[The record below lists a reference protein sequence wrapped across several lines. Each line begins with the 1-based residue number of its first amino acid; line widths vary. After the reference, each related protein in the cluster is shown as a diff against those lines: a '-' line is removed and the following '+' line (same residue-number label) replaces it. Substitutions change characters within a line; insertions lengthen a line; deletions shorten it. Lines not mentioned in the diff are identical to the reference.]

1 MWGYAFGTGYMASVR
16 VWYRVHGE
24 RGGHDECDKTHGG
37 MARLSAVREEPSS
50 TFSSFVRRESRT
62 ARYPETRCLSRVGH
76 LYGKHLQNVLG
87 LGVSFSMRKGKEAK
101 AAFRE
106 ALPIIVGY
114 IALGLPCGILGAA
127 ADMSV
132 LQILL
137 LSVFM
142 YSGSGQYMIPGMYL
156 AGVPLLTLS
165 ASVSL
170 VSTRQMLYSSAFAPY
185 LEDVSKT
192 RLIWYAATVT
202 DESFGVNLNKFL
214 DGGWTPL
221 QAQLLNTFSHL
232 SWIAANV
239 VGALLGAWLVIDT
252 AIASFAMTSIFLCLF
267 LIQRFTRSHVI
278 ASIVSIV
285 VVVLCKL
292 TVLSNMAILIGA
304 IAGVAAGSF
313 AHTHLGGG
321 SDDAVE

>member
-1 MWGYAFGTGYMASVR
+1 MK
-16 VWYRVHGE
+16 
-24 RGGHDECDKTHGG
+24 RG
-37 MARLSAVREEPSS
+37 RE
-50 TFSSFVRRESRT
+50 V
-62 ARYPETRCLSRVGH
+62 
-76 LYGKHLQNVLG
+76 Q
-87 LGVSFSMRKGKEAK
+87 

-127 ADMSV
+127 ADMNM

-170 VSTRQMLYSSAFAPY
+170 VSTRQMLYSSAFAPF
-185 LEDVSKT
+185 LENVGKA

-221 QAQLLNTFSHL
+221 QAQLLNTFSHFA
-232 SWIAANV
+232 WIIANV
-239 VGALLGAWLVIDT
+239 IGALLGAWLVIDT
-252 AIASFAMTSIFLCLF
+252 AIASFAMTSIFLCLL
-267 LIQRFTRSHVI
+267 LIQRFTKSHVI
-278 ASIVSIV
+278 AAMVSAV

-304 IAGVAAGSF
+304 VAGVAVGSF
-313 AHTHLGGG
+313 AHKHLGKGR
-321 SDDAVE
+321 DDAME